1 MAVSWTCQ
9 QVAFRESEG
18 DMLDK
23 ITRGKIKTPHAI
35 LIYSKDGLGKS
46 TFASQAPNPIFLG
59 TEQGTNY
66 LDVARFP
73 TPKTWADVEACLD
86 SLLKEKH
93 DFKTVVIDSLDW
105 LEPLLHQK
113 ICLEY
118 KVKTLELAAGGY
130 GKGYMIALDEFVKFR
145 VKLNELRETK
155 GMNVILIAHSQV
167 KTFQDPHNQIAYD
180 KFEIKLHKAASAMFR
195 EYVDAVLYAGIEVFS
210 SGDGKTLKT
219 FADDSRYLFTSASAG
234 YDAKNRMGLPPRI
247 ELSWGAFEAACQPE
261 SASLV
266 IERINA
272 LIPQVTPEIAI
283 KIGEYLTKAGTNL
296 VQLKALE
303 TRIET
308 IIKGN

>member
-1 MAVSWTCQ
+1 VL
-9 QVAFRESEG
+9 E
-18 DMLDK
+18 K
-23 ITRGKIKTPHAI
+23 ITKGKIKTPHCI
-35 LIYSKDGLGKS
+35 LIYSRDGIGKS

-66 LDVARFP
+66 LDVSRFP

-93 DFKTVVIDSLDW
+93 DFKTIVIDSLDW
-105 LEPLLHQK
+105 LEPLLHAK
-113 ICLEY
+113 ICAEY

-145 VKLNELRETK
+145 VKLNELRESK
-155 GMNVILIAHSQV
+155 GMNIILIAHSQV

-219 FADDSRYLFTSASAG
+219 FAEDARYLFTSAAAG
-234 YDAKNRMGLPPRI
+234 YDAKNRMGLPAKI
-247 ELSWGAFEAACQPE
+247 ELTWDAFIEACQPE
-261 SASLV
+261 SAQLV
-266 IERINA
+266 ISRINE
-272 LIPQVTPEIAI
+272 LMPEVPDDL
-283 KIGEYLTKAGTNL
+283 KEKVKDFLVKSGENII
-296 VQLKALE
+296 QLKALE
-303 TRIET
+303 NRIQT
-308 IIKGN
+308 ILNKGK